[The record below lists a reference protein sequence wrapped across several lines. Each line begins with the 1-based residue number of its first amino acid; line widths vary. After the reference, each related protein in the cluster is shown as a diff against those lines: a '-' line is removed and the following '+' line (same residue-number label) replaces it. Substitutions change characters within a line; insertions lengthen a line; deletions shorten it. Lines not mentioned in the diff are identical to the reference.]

1 MPLPKEWRLFA
12 TRYGQDEA
20 YWYAPKG
27 LAANAQALRAR
38 LQVLK
43 SFEGGKTWRD
53 CQDQYV
59 RKLNAASISEAAAD
73 WPEGGA
79 PLARML
85 KQVFVAL
92 GLAWIDTAE
101 KIEITP
107 VGDDFLKSK
116 DPDKVL
122 GDQLLR
128 YQFWNPGVKSVAHR
142 AIELHPVPFL
152 GELLRSIDSQKFDKL
167 EYILF
172 VSRAKRFSD
181 MDGVIKQI
189 EEFRRLSSDMKAA
202 VCRACEAIEL
212 EGSNRSSMF
221 NTIKLNRTYAL
232 KMYSLSE
239 MLERND
245 EGGLSLRRGAV
256 QRYRGY
262 LQSYARNGEY
272 IAFDNLKDWIA
283 YFGDPAKTPNRETAI
298 DYYVRKGNV
307 EAAIA
312 TKRKAT
318 PSGKELRDFSDM
330 IVSEKQIEDHLEQRL
345 EIIGDQIGMK
355 LKLVGR
361 QYSTAVGPIDLLA
374 FDAARKAYVVVE
386 LKRGRTADAVF
397 GQCSRYM
404 GWVRKNLAE
413 KGQKVLGVIVAR
425 EIDKNLKAARDAHDT
440 EVHFIEFKLN
450 LATAAV

>member
-12 TRYGQDEA
+12 TKYGQDEA

-27 LAANAQALRAR
+27 LAATAKALRAR

-43 SFEGGKTWRD
+43 SFEGRKTWRD

-59 RKLNAASISEAAAD
+59 HKLNDARISDAAAD

-85 KQVFVAL
+85 KQVFVAF
-92 GLAWIDTAE
+92 GLAWIDRSD
-101 KIEITP
+101 KVEITP
-107 VGDDFLKSK
+107 VGDEFLKSK

-122 GDQLLR
+122 SEQLLR

-152 GELLRSIDSQKFDKL
+152 GELLRSIDGQKIDKL
-167 EYILF
+167 EYVLF

-181 MDGVIKQI
+181 MDGVIRQI
-189 EEFRRLSSDMKAA
+189 EAFRRLPPEMKAA
-202 VCRACEAIEL
+202 VRYACEAIEL
-212 EGSNRSSMF
+212 PGAKRSSMF
-221 NTIKLNRTYAL
+221 NTISLNRTYAL
-232 KMYSLSE
+232 KMYALSE
-239 MLERND
+239 MLEQND
-245 EGGLSLRRGAV
+245 EGGLSLRRGAI

-262 LQSYARNGEY
+262 LQSYACNGEY

-283 YFGDPAKTPNRETAI
+283 YFGDPSKTPNRETAI
-298 DYYVRKGNV
+298 DYYVRKGKV

-312 TKRKAT
+312 TKSKAT
-318 PSGKELRDFSDM
+318 PSGKELKDFSDM
-330 IVSEKQIEDHLEQRL
+330 VVSEKQIEDHLEQRL
-345 EIIGDQIGMK
+345 EIIGDRIGMK

-386 LKRGRTADAVF
+386 LKRGSTADAAF

-413 KGQKVLGVIVAR
+413 KGQKVHGVIVAR
-425 EIDKNLKAARDAHDT
+425 EIDKKLKAARDAHDT
-440 EVHFIEFKLN
+440 EVHLIEFKLN